1 MKTRWISLG
10 TLTIATL
17 LCTNMNA
24 QPWNQGLNTVLT
36 PQLNTIGTTNLST
49 PALLPFI
56 VATNS
61 FNRIFVDG
69 TTFSTRF
76 FGGGSNSLVI
86 NTNTAGA
93 SCVQAFRSFLGLYGA
108 PSCVPDGTAGTDIY
122 QAGRNIFMQPPVDVT
137 GYTGASNTGRVFI
150 GEAPFIPTSPSGV
163 PKLLVRGGGSV
174 AAACGVGLPNPD
186 NIGLVSEG
194 TFGISPTTA
203 AANKWLALGTRPSA
217 QPGFNTYGFRTQWNN
232 YAGDLAVQQR
242 AVGTIKDISLTWQDG
257 TTTAA
262 PNSAGFNSNNG
273 LLIQFRNGNIPS
285 VTPSNDRFTVARY
298 SITNG
303 TGLVEINGNLSTG
316 VFLSPSD
323 MRLKKDIVTM
333 NNTKD
338 LINRLNPVTYD
349 YRAEEFGEMG
359 LPRYKQYGF
368 IAQEM
373 EKVLPTHVV
382 DLNNG
387 FKAVNYVMLIPI
399 LTKAMQENY
408 ATNDKTTEKMTALEQ
423 DLTQKM
429 TALEQT
435 VATLKNENQDLKSE
449 LERNGTLLNS
459 GTSSDL
465 KNQFF
470 QNKPNPFNDVTT
482 INFAFKNDASYKIIV
497 TDLTGKKV
505 KEFAN
510 LSGTGELQVTKSDLP
525 SAGIYL
531 YSLITANGE
540 IVATKQMVFEK

>member
-1 MKTRWISLG
+1 MKTQMASLG
-10 TLTIATL
+10 TFAIATL

-24 QPWNQGLNTVLT
+24 QPWNLGGNIV
-36 PQLNTIGTTNLST
+36 PAAGFNTIGTNVGSAPTR
-49 PALLPFI
+49 LPFNLI
-56 VATNS
+56 TNS
-61 FNRIFVDG
+61 VTRITLDG
-69 TTFSTRF
+69 TTF
-76 FGGGSNSLVI
+76 
-86 NTNTAGA
+86 NTTFQGA
-93 SCVQAFRSFLGLYGA
+93 SGPQLGIGTNIPNFSFVQGLKTDMGLYGFPA
-108 PSCVPDGTAGTDIY
+108 CAPDGSAGTDIY
-122 QAGRNIFMQPPVDVT
+122 QAARNIFMQPPVSLP
-137 GYTGASNTGRVFI
+137 GYAGASNTGRVFI
-150 GEAPFIPTSPSGV
+150 GETPFIPLTPSGV
-163 PKLLVRGGGSV
+163 PKLLVRGGGV
-174 AAACGVGLPNPD
+174 VGTVCGNIPNPD

-194 TFGISPTTA
+194 NFGESPVST

-217 QPGFNTYGFRTQWNN
+217 QLGFNTYGFRAQWNN

-242 AVGTIKDISLTWQDG
+242 AAGVVKDISLTWQDG
-257 TTTAA
+257 TTLLA
-262 PNSAGFNSNNG
+262 PNSAGFNSNNS
-273 LLIQFRNGNIPS
+273 LLIQFRNGNVPSAIPG
-285 VTPSNDRFTVARY
+285 NDRFTVARY

-303 TGLVEINGNLSTG
+303 TGLVQINGNLSTG

-323 MRLKKDIVTM
+323 MRLKKDIVNM
-333 NNTKD
+333 GNTKD

-382 DLNNG
+382 DLNDG

-408 ATNDKTTEKMTALEQ
+408 ATNDKMTEKVTALEQ
-423 DLTQKM
+423 AM
-429 TALEQT
+429 T
-435 VATLKNENQDLKSE
+435 TLKNENQDLKSE
-449 LERNGTLLNS
+449 LQRNGIVTS
-459 GTSSDL
+459 GGSTSDL
-465 KNQFF
+465 RNQFF

-482 INFAFKNDASYKIIV
+482 INYAFKNDASYKIIV

-540 IVATKQMVFEK
+540 IAATKQMVFEK